1 MDRAADSG
9 PCDPSSIPLG
19 EKKENKRKE
28 AGVGP
33 FKKKT
38 YAASSSGYYTT
49 STEMTVHRM
58 SFDDLSSNDKM
69 GGVQFHRIG

>member
-1 MDRAADSG
+1 MIFAPFMRQTKEYRGRGCGLVDRAADPG

-33 FKKKT
+33 FKKK
-38 YAASSSGYYTT
+38 
-49 STEMTVHRM
+49 
-58 SFDDLSSNDKM
+58 
-69 GGVQFHRIG
+69 GVQGARSHI